1 MKPTSIAALGLVTLL
16 GVGITYWLGAHEG
29 RRHWPT
35 PTPPPPPSP
44 IYTPSNERVPTAA
57 EIALQAQGHNQMLEL
72 VIERALV
79 ANVPQQRETAFTF
92 LLPELIQVE
101 PTRVVALVARQTP
114 GEARD
119 VLRTEVARQWIAQD
133 PHAAV
138 VWMKSLSND
147 ERRAS
152 ASAAVDAI
160 AAHSPD
166 EAMDLADEFGLG
178 KRTTTARN

>member
-1 MKPTSIAALGLVTLL
+1 MKPVSIVTLGLVTLF
-16 GVGITYWLGAHEG
+16 GVGTTFWLSAHEG
-29 RRHWPT
+29 RRHWPK

-44 IYTPSNERVPTAA
+44 IYTPSNERVPTAE

-79 ANVPQQRETAFTF
+79 VNGPQQRETAFTF

-101 PTRVVALVARQTP
+101 PKRVVDLVARQKP

-119 VLRTEVARQWIAQD
+119 VLRSEVARQWIAQD
-133 PHAAV
+133 PEAAV
-138 VWMKSLSND
+138 AWMKSLSND
-147 ERRAS
+147 ERRAT
-152 ASAAVDAI
+152 ARAAVDAI

-166 EAMDLADEFGLG
+166 EAIELADEFGLG